1 MRKTIKAI
9 LPHKDY
15 RLFCLYLSF
24 FAFKYAF
31 YVFNKRWAHS
41 LKTLF
46 MVINRVVDFV
56 AIYF

>member
-41 LKTLF
+41 LKTFLLF
-46 MVINRVVDFV
+46 FKNTV
-56 AIYF
+56 YGY